1 MTDFLREM
9 YAPDSDKKYQAT
21 KHAPSIRGGEAM
33 TEPKPLWLLKEFLQA
48 NYPEIGIA
56 CIRNIITSVEDVR
69 NNKEMIEKLH
79 IIIQQQRDE
88 IGKT

>member
-1 MTDFLREM
+1 
-9 YAPDSDKKYQAT
+9 
-21 KHAPSIRGGEAM
+21 M

-56 CIRNIITSVEDVR
+56 CIENIVTSVEDAR
-69 NNKEMIEKLH
+69 NNKEMIENLRLL
-79 IIIQQQRDE
+79 IQQQRDE